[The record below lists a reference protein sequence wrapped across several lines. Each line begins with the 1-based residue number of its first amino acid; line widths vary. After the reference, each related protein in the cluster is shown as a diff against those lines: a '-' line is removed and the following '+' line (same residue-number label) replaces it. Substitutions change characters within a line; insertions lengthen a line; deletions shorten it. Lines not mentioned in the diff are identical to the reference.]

1 MKKALKI
8 FGITLGCIIG
18 VVVMAI
24 GIAVWV
30 VFTPERLTP
39 IVRNVAREYVA
50 CEHTLGEVDLTFFS
64 TFPRFGLSIDS
75 VVVVNPIEGAPSD
88 TVVSIPHM
96 VVSVDVMAL
105 LSEGMLSIPTLTI
118 ADIEA
123 NIFVDADGQAN
134 YDVLLSGEAKGE
146 EAEDTTTTA
155 LPFEQ
160 IQVDGLHLSARSLCY
175 VSLAD
180 SMNIALQGARVDAQ
194 VAEWNDMLLA
204 LELKSLDAV
213 IGGETL
219 AQGLRLSA
227 HMPAAV
233 DMQKM
238 RITLRQAQLAV
249 NNLAVALDGWAEMG
263 DDIQTDI
270 RMTLE
275 DWQVD
280 SVMPLLPISLDKD
293 ITELVRGGSATL
305 DATAKIN
312 MADSAVSEV
321 LVHQLAAHVKH
332 TDLKAQGVV
341 KDPLGKLWA
350 DVTADVNVLMADVKA
365 FLPKDMQVAGRV
377 KGTAS
382 VQMYLDDL
390 MAMQLDKGQITGD
403 MQLLGVRYRAD
414 GMAATLP
421 NNRLQLKIPN
431 SHPSRQEVGWLAA
444 ILHTDGGE
452 VSMDMPL
459 AADFGQTSLAIEA
472 NNILGNDPWL
482 HATVALASKEPLHA
496 QMDSMD
502 MTIAQ
507 PNVKA
512 YVAYHMQDTSVMPV
526 LDAEIA
532 FDRAQGYYT
541 DIQVDIQSSQL
552 SAKLQAPRLQASLQ
566 TQALVAQIGE
576 EMQVKTG
583 QVAMSTAARYNKR
596 GGDNL
601 LLKWNPQLSVD
612 MHEAVVALSDWE
624 KKISIPTIDFTYTNR
639 DCKIEQSKIVI
650 GNSDFALTGELKNI
664 GRWMRNKAVLEGEL
678 TFESEKTDV
687 DELLALLSADE
698 GSEEEVSLENA
709 AEPLQD
715 GASASLEDEEAKS
728 ETTEPF
734 LVPTNVDLTLNTRIK
749 EAHVMNQVARNLGG
763 KVYVKDG
770 ILVIEEMGFICNA
783 AKLQLTAM
791 YRTPRRNHI
800 YVGLDYHMIDINIQ
814 ELISMIPQLD
824 TMMPMLSAFR
834 GEAEFHLAAETYTNA
849 QYELKPSTLRG
860 AASIYGKDLVV
871 LDNETF
877 SKISK
882 LLLFSKKTE
891 NKVDSISAEM
901 TVYKKEIDVY
911 PFCVSMDN
919 YMVALGGRHNLDM
932 SFNYDVNVLSP
943 IYLGVNVSG
952 NLDNLDIKLAP
963 CKFAKD
969 FKPRF
974 DRKVDTHSAELRSM
988 IRESMRKNVR
998 IEE

>member
-8 FGITLGCIIG
+8 LGITLGSMVG
-18 VVVMAI
+18 VVLLVIGLAI
-24 GIAVWV
+24 WV

-39 IVRNVAREYVA
+39 IVREVASEYVQ
-50 CEHTLGEVDLTFFS
+50 CEHEIGKVELTFFS

-75 VVVVNPIEGAPSD
+75 VVVIHPMEGAPCD
-88 TVVSIPHM
+88 TVVHIPHA
-96 VVSVDVMAL
+96 VLSVDVLAFL
-105 LSEGMLSIPTLTI
+105 NEGKLSIPTLRMP
-118 ADIEA
+118 DLQA
-123 NIFVDADGQAN
+123 NIYVAADGSAN
-134 YDVLLSGEAKGE
+134 YDVLGGEAE
-146 EAEDTTTTA
+146 SDEAEDTTAMA
-155 LPFEQ
+155 LPFQ
-160 IQVDGLHLSARSLCY
+160 TIQVDEIQLSARQLRY
-175 VSLAD
+175 VSEPDTIDMTLRDTRIETAQPIVAD
-180 SMNIALQGARVDAQ
+180 LQKMHIALQDARIAT
-194 VAEWNDMLLA
+194 NGLA
-204 LELKSLDAV
+204 L
-213 IGGETL
+213 TL
-219 AQGLRLSA
+219 NGW
-227 HMPAAV
+227 
-233 DMQKM
+233 
-238 RITLRQAQLAV
+238 AQL
-249 NNLAVALDGWAEMG
+249 G
-263 DDIQTDI
+263 DTLQTDI
-270 RMTLE
+270 RLTLN
-275 DWQVD
+275 DWAID
-280 SVMPLLPISLDKD
+280 SVLALLPITLGKD
-293 ITELVRGGSATL
+293 ITELVKGGSATL

-312 MADSAVSEV
+312 MADSAASEV

-350 DVTADVNVLMADVKA
+350 DVTADVNVLIADVKA
-365 FLPKDMQVAGRV
+365 FLPKDMQVRGRV
-377 KGTAS
+377 KGTAN
-382 VQMYLDDL
+382 VQMHLDDL
-390 MAMQLDKGQITGD
+390 MAMQLERGRITGD
-403 MQLLGVRYRAD
+403 MQLIGVNYCTD
-414 GMAATLP
+414 GIAATLP
-421 NNRLQLKIPN
+421 NNRLQLEIPN
-431 SHPSRQEVGWLAA
+431 SHPSRKEVGWLAA
-444 ILHTDGGE
+444 TLHTDGGK
-452 VSMDMPL
+452 VSMDTPL
-459 AADFGQTSLAIEA
+459 AAEFGKTSLAVEA
-472 NNILGNDPWL
+472 NNILGDDPWL

-502 MTIAQ
+502 MTIAG
-507 PNVKA
+507 PEVKA
-512 YVAYHMQDTSVMPV
+512 YVAYHMQDTSVMPQ
-526 LDAEIA
+526 LDAQVA
-532 FDRAQGYYT
+532 FDHAKGYYT
-541 DIQVDIQSSQL
+541 DIQVDIQPSQL

-566 TQALVAQIGE
+566 TQALKAQLGE

-583 QVAMSTAARYNKR
+583 PVAMRAAARYNQR

-612 MHEAVVALSDWE
+612 MHEAEVALADWE
-624 KKISIPTIDFTYTNR
+624 EKILIPAIDFTYTNR
-639 DCKIEQSKIVI
+639 DCQIEQSKIVI

-678 TFESEKTDV
+678 TFESDKTDV
-687 DELLALLSADE
+687 DELLAMLSAEE
-698 GSEEEVSLENA
+698 GSEEEASLENA
-709 AEPLQD
+709 AEPLQE
-715 GASASLEDEEAKS
+715 GESAYNLEGEEAK
-728 ETTEPF
+728 EAKEPF
-734 LVPTNVDLTLNTRIK
+734 LVPTNVDLTLNTRIR

-763 KVYVKDG
+763 KVYIKDG

-800 YVGLDYHMIDINIQ
+800 YVGFDYHMIDINIQ
-814 ELISMIPQLD
+814 ELIGMIPQLD
-824 TMMPMLSAFR
+824 SMMPMLRSFR

-860 AASIYGKDLVV
+860 AASIFGKDLVV

-901 TVYKKEIDVY
+901 TIYKKEIDVY

-952 NLDNLDIKLAP
+952 NLDDLDIKLAP

-974 DRKVDTHSAELRSM
+974 NRKVDTHSAELRSM
-988 IRESMRKNVR
+988 IRESMRKNVK
-998 IEE
+998 IEQ